1 MKKPSI
7 LLATLLLVIAPVSQ
21 LSGQNLQDW
30 ENPNIFDINKEKAH
44 PHFMTYNNRQD
55 ALENQFD
62 QSAYYKLLNDQWK
75 FHWVEK
81 PNDRPKNFYSL
92 NFNDTDWDEI
102 AVPANWE
109 LHGYGIPIYTNVRY
123 PFPANPPK
131 IPHEYNP
138 VGSYRY
144 WFEIPDNWKKRE
156 IFLHFGAVKSAMYL
170 WVNGQKVG
178 YSQGSKLPAEF
189 DISDYVVNGKNLIAL
204 EVYRWSDG
212 SYLEDQDFW
221 RLSGIERDVFVYSTP
236 KVRITDFFAKASLV
250 DNYHN
255 GQLDLEVAIKNNQK
269 KKASDYILEAQLVDE
284 KGKDVLPAPLTKEFS
299 ADRNEDLT
307 LSFSHHI
314 FKPKHWTAETPN
326 LYNLLLTLKDSKG
339 RILEVVSH
347 KIGFR
352 NIEIINQQLLING
365 EPVLLKGVNRHEHDP
380 VTGHV
385 ISKESMLQDILLMK
399 QHNINTVR
407 TCHYPDD
414 PYWYQLCDEYGLYVI
429 DEANIESHGMGYS
442 MERSLGNNPDWKEA
456 HLERMERMIQR
467 DKNHPSIIMWSM
479 GNEAGPG
486 QNFAAT
492 AELTKKL
499 DSSRPV
505 HYERFNEVCDIVSVM
520 YPSVSYV
527 EAQGKSNDPRPF
539 FLCEYAHAMGN
550 SVGNLDEYWRVIE
563 SYPRLI
569 GGCIWDWVDQGILQ
583 RDENG
588 MSYYAYGGDFGDQPN
603 DGSFCLN
610 GLVFPDRSIPPKLLE
625 VKRVYQY
632 IGFEAVDLMA
642 GKVKITNKYDFTNI
656 HDFDLHYSVSKNG
669 RSSHSVK
676 HSPAFSLAPG
686 ESIILQ
692 LKMPEIPIQS
702 SDEHY
707 LNMQFRLKQNE
718 SWAESGHEIATVQF
732 ELPVTPMDQP
742 VFDLESIP
750 ELSFQKDEK
759 SIMIKGV
766 AFTIR
771 FNQKTGL
778 LESWLSMGS
787 ELLGL
792 SDNLL
797 ASPILN
803 LMRAPT
809 NNDKEISNSIRIF
822 GLDSLKP
829 DLLKISSQ
837 KIGNNAVQLI
847 THIRWSGKAGAYAD
861 HICTYTILGN
871 GAIHFAHQILPTGMS
886 SVLPRVGIQMVLN
899 SEFEHLSWY
908 GRGPHENYEDRL
920 ASADLGVYTSTVKD
934 QYVPY
939 IDPQETGNREDVRWI
954 GLSRSNGQG
963 VLFVP
968 DRPMAFSALHMTA
981 NDLAVASHTNE
992 IVHRSEIVINMDY
1005 RNAGLGNGSCGPG
1018 PLEQFKIIPGG
1029 ISFGYTILPVDSE
1042 AQMKEALRRR
1052 MPIAT
1057 MPEIIR
1063 DKEGFVRITSGGF
1076 LEDIRFTLD
1085 GSKPKS
1091 SSEPFLGDFI
1101 FLNGGTVRAQHFGDG
1116 LMPSGIATAKL
1127 GLSKAQWKIVYVS
1140 SEYPGEEARFA
1151 IDGSSNTYWHSDWS
1165 DEKFKHPHELQI
1177 DMGREMKVKAF
1188 IYTPRQGM
1196 SNGRVGKY
1204 ALYFSQDGKSWGE
1217 NKAGE
1222 KFEDSANEVRVVM
1235 RRPVFARYIKFVALE
1250 EVNGKFFASVG
1261 EIGVEIE

>member
-7 LLATLLLVIAPVSQ
+7 LLAAVLLMIVSIHQ

-30 ENPNIFDINKEKAH
+30 ENPNIFNINKEKAH
-44 PHFMTYNNRQD
+44 PHFMSFNNRND
-55 ALENQFD
+55 ALENDFGR
-62 QSAYYKLLNDQWK
+62 SAYYKLLNDQWK
-75 FHWVEK
+75 FHWVERPK
-81 PNDRPKNFYSL
+81 DRPKDFYSL

-144 WFEIPDNWKKRE
+144 WFEIPDNWKKRDV
-156 IFLHFGAVKSAMYL
+156 ILHFGAVKSAMYL
-170 WVNGQKVG
+170 WINGQKVG

-189 DISDYVVNGKNLIAL
+189 DITDYVVTGKNLIAL

-236 KVRITDFFAKASLV
+236 KVRITDFFARASLV
-250 DNYHN
+250 DKYHN
-255 GQLDLEVAIKNNQK
+255 GHLDLDVSIKNNQK
-269 KKASDYILEAQLVDE
+269 KKASDFILEAQLVDD
-284 KGKDVLPAPLTKEFS
+284 KGKDVLPGPLTEEFS
-299 ADRNEDLT
+299 VDRNEEIT
-307 LSFSHHI
+307 ISFSHHLL
-314 FKPKHWTAETPN
+314 KPRHWTAETPN
-326 LYNLLLTLKDSKG
+326 LYSLLLTLKDSKG
-339 RILEVVSH
+339 RILEVASH

-380 VTGHV
+380 LTGHV

-492 AELTKKL
+492 AELSKKL

-505 HYERFNEVCDIVSVM
+505 HYERFNEVCDVVSV
-520 YPSVSYV
+520 
-527 EAQGKSNDPRPF
+527 
-539 FLCEYAHAMGN
+539 
-550 SVGNLDEYWRVIE
+550 
-563 SYPRLI
+563 I

-583 RDENG
+583 EDENG
-588 MSYYAYGGDFGDQPN
+588 ISYYAYGGDFGDQPN

-642 GKVKITNKYDFTNI
+642 GKVKITNKFDFTNLRN
-656 HDFDLHYSVSKNG
+656 FNLEYSVSKNG
-669 RSSHSVK
+669 KVFYSVE
-676 HSPAFSLAPG
+676 HSPSFSLAPG
-686 ESIILQ
+686 ESAILQ
-692 LKMPEIPIQS
+692 FKLPNIPIQS
-702 SDEHY
+702 SDEYH
-707 LNMQFRLKQNE
+707 LNMQFRIKQDE
-718 SWAESGHEIATVQF
+718 LWASGGHEIAAVQF
-732 ELPVTPMDQP
+732 LFPVTAKDQP
-742 VFDLESIP
+742 VLDLKSIP
-750 ELSFQKDEK
+750 ELSYQKDDK
-759 SIMIKGV
+759 SILIKGGD
-766 AFTIR
+766 FNIR
-771 FNQKTGL
+771 FSQKSGF
-778 LESWLSMGS
+778 LESWQSMGS
-787 ELLGL
+787 ELLGH

-797 ASPILN
+797 ASPVLN

-809 NNDKEISNSIRIF
+809 NNDKEINNSIRNF

-829 DLLKISSQ
+829 SLLRISS
-837 KIGNNAVQLI
+837 KMIGNNTVQVI
-847 THIRWSGKAGAYAD
+847 TQIRWSGKTGTYAD

-871 GAIHFAHQILPTGMS
+871 GALHLAHQILPAGMN

-908 GRGPHENYEDRL
+908 GRGPHENYENRL
-920 ASADLGVYTSTVKD
+920 ASADLGVYTSTVTD

-939 IDPQETGNREDVRWI
+939 IDPQETGNREETRWI
-954 GLSRSNGQG
+954 GLSRSDGRG

-968 DRPMAFSALHMTA
+968 DRPMAFSALHLSA
-981 NDLAVASHTNE
+981 NDLAVARHTNE
-992 IVHRSEIVINMDY
+992 LIHRPEIVINMDY

-1018 PLEQFKIIPGG
+1018 PLEQFKINPRG
-1029 ISFGYTILPVDSE
+1029 ISFGYSILPVESE
-1042 AQMKEALRRR
+1042 IQMDEARSQR

-1057 MPEIIR
+1057 MPEIVR

-1076 LEDIRFTLD
+1076 LEDIRFSLD
-1085 GSKPKS
+1085 GSDPNPG
-1091 SSEPFLGDFI
+1091 SEPFLGDFI
-1101 FLNGGTVRAQHFGDG
+1101 FLNGGIVRAQHFGDG
-1116 LMPSGIATAKL
+1116 LIPSGIATAKL
-1127 GLSKAQWKIVYVS
+1127 GLSKAQWKIVCAD
-1140 SEYPGEEARFA
+1140 SEYPGEEALRA
-1151 IDGSSNTYWHSDWS
+1151 IDGNANTYWHSDWS
-1165 DEKFKHPHELQI
+1165 DEKFSYPHELQI

-1204 ALYFSQDGKSWGE
+1204 ALYFSQDGQNWGDD
-1217 NKAGE
+1217 KAG
-1222 KFEDSANEVRVVM
+1222 KRFEDTASEFRLDLGK
-1235 RRPVFARYIKFVALE
+1235 PVFARYMKFVALD